1 MIKDDMCFPKKLET
15 DRLILKKV
23 SAGDV
28 RYSKE
33 ILAAVKES
41 FPVQKEFCPWAKHEN
56 LETVEKYIK
65 TALKRWK
72 KYDRFLYFIFDKK
85 TKDFLGEVSLHSFVK
100 WNKTAEIGY
109 WLTKSAT
116 GYGYCQEAVR
126 EIEKMAFQHNLNRL
140 IAKID
145 STNKKSNKTIQALG
159 YHLDGVLRQDSYI
172 WDLKIMDDTNYY
184 SKLKSELK

>member
-1 MIKDDMCFPKKLET
+1 MKKDNICFPQKLET
-15 DRLILKKV
+15 NRLILKKV
-23 SAGDV
+23 SAGDIK
-28 RYSKE
+28 YSNE
-33 ILAAVKES
+33 ILAAIKES
-41 FPVQKEFCPWAKHEN
+41 VPVQKEFCPWGKNEN

-65 TALKRWK
+65 NVIKRWK
-72 KYDRFLYFIFDKK
+72 KHDSFLYFIFNKK

-100 WNKTAEIGY
+100 WNKTAEVGY
-109 WLTKSAT
+109 WLANSAT

-126 EIEKMAFQHNLNRL
+126 EIEKIAFQYGLNRL
-140 IAKID
+140 IIKTD

-172 WDLKIMDDTNYY
+172 WDLQIIDDTNYY